1 MTMSKIKELVSSA
14 FQAGRIDVMIE
25 MGVRADK
32 VRRKEA
38 EQNLTMKGFKK
49 CTLDKWISDR
59 LITEYVGECK
69 NSPRLYSLSEI
80 NEVVLSATIK
90 NII

>member
-38 EQNLTMKGFKK
+38 EQYLTMKGFKK
-49 CTLDKWISDR
+49 MHSRQMDK
-59 LITEYVGECK
+59 
-69 NSPRLYSLSEI
+69 
-80 NEVVLSATIK
+80 
-90 NII
+90 